1 MVPALT
7 ELLPFAAPAAGGFAA
22 AAVAFGGLGALAI
35 RARRRRE
42 EARAEEARRLEG
54 ILAHAGDGALIFDH
68 DAEAE
73 TADACAVRC
82 SRRLAVLLA
91 LPEGEAAGFAA
102 VLGAL
107 EADDGEALLAPLAL
121 LLQQGETFI
130 RTAAAPGCDRVLRI
144 TGVRADEAG
153 GRFTSVLWFSDI
165 TREVEAQA
173 AARRELETLRRD
185 RSRYR
190 AALDALPLPIWL
202 RDDGLD
208 MSFCNMAFAR
218 AVGARDP
225 MTARRQ
231 GAELIQGA
239 SGREGRAL
247 AARARA
253 AGDSRQEHEVLAM
266 NGALRHLEIRETP
279 LMPHGQMAVM
289 PSEVKD
295 LAGTVGIALDV
306 TEQQDVRAELS
317 RHDEAHALV
326 LERLGTAIA
335 VFGADQR
342 LRFYN
347 TAFVRLWLLDD
358 AWLDSEPDYGTVLEV
373 LRDRRL
379 LPEVPDFP
387 AYKAEEIALF
397 TDLLEPVEAL
407 MHLPGGKTLRRVVAP
422 HPLGG
427 LLLTYEDVTD
437 TLALERSYNTLID
450 VQAETLN
457 HLREAVAVF
466 DLAGRL
472 KLSNAAFAL
481 LWDLPEIRPL
491 PGGADALGSLRFGE
505 VVDFQVRLIADPAE
519 RPGFA
524 ALMARVFRDR
534 EARDGTLNHLGR
546 GLLRWQA
553 APLADGGMVLSYD
566 SVPMQADVA
575 DLAAV
580 LAGGVR
586 SIAGWAE
593 ILAHGHYGVLNPRQK
608 AYVDSVRDAA
618 AAADRLL
625 AAVDDLRAPPPRR
638 EVPEVVD
645 VHAAL
650 SEVLNA
656 VRERAQ
662 RREIDLHFDCLPEI
676 GAERLVLTPF
686 ERLMGLIFDMAL
698 TGAQTGDSVS
708 LAAQREPSGP
718 LTLTVADTGA
728 GWAME
733 PGGDRAARARFAVI
747 RAYAEAQGWSFQL
760 VTAIGE
766 GTTVTLI
773 R

>member
-1 MVPALT
+1 M
-7 ELLPFAAPAAGGFAA
+7 G
-22 AAVAFGGLGALAI
+22 
-35 RARRRRE
+35 
-42 EARAEEARRLEG
+42 
-54 ILAHAGDGALIFDH
+54 
-68 DAEAE
+68 
-73 TADACAVRC
+73 
-82 SRRLAVLLA
+82 
-91 LPEGEAAGFAA
+91 
-102 VLGAL
+102 
-107 EADDGEALLAPLAL
+107 
-121 LLQQGETFI
+121 
-130 RTAAAPGCDRVLRI
+130 
-144 TGVRADEAG
+144 
-153 GRFTSVLWFSDI
+153 
-165 TREVEAQA
+165 
-173 AARRELETLRRD
+173 
-185 RSRYR
+185 
-190 AALDALPLPIWL
+190 
-202 RDDGLD
+202 
-208 MSFCNMAFAR
+208 FCNMAFAR

-289 PSEVKD
+289 PNEVKD
-295 LAGTVGIALDV
+295 LGGTVGIALDV
-306 TEQQDVRAELS
+306 TDQQDVRAELA

-379 LPEVPDFP
+379 LPEVADFP
-387 AYKAEEIALF
+387 AYKGAEIALF

-466 DLAGRL
+466 DSSGVL

-491 PGGADALGSLRFGE
+491 PGGGDAAGALRFTE
-505 VVDFQVRLIADPAE
+505 VVDLQARLLSDLAE
-519 RPGFA
+519 RADFA
-524 ALMARVFRDR
+524 ELMGRVFHERDGK
-534 EARDGTLNHLGR
+534 DGTLGHAAR
-546 GLLRWQA
+546 GLLRWQS
-553 APLADGGMVLSYD
+553 APLADGGLVLSYD
-566 SVPMQADVA
+566 VVPMQTDVA

-593 ILAHGHYGVLNPRQK
+593 VLAHGHYGAMNPRQQ

-625 AAVDDLRAPPPRR
+625 AAVDDLRAPRR
-638 EVPEVVD
+638 EVPEAVD

-650 SEVLNA
+650 SEVLNLA
-656 VRERAQ
+656 RERAQ

-676 GAERLVLTPF
+676 GTERLVLTPF
-686 ERLMGLIFDMAL
+686 ERLMGLVFDMAL
-698 TGAQTGDSVS
+698 AGCQTGDAVS
-708 LAAQREPSGP
+708 LAAQREPNGP

-733 PGGDRAARARFAVI
+733 AGGDRAARARFAVI
-747 RAYAEAQGWSFQL
+747 QAYAEAQGWDIHL
-760 VTAIGE
+760 VTVVGE
-766 GTTVTLI
+766 GTTVTLT